1 VKTLT
6 LYTRV
11 GCHLCDVMKERLDAI
26 GQTHPFALE
35 LVDIDKDAAL
45 KQLYD
50 HEVPVLLV
58 DGAKVAKYRL
68 DEPMLLRRLEAAS

>member
-1 VKTLT
+1 MKALT

-11 GCHLCDVMKERLDAI
+11 GCHLCDVMKERLDVIA
-26 GQTHPFALE
+26 QTHPFTLE
-35 LVDIDKDAAL
+35 LVDIDRDAAL
-45 KQLYD
+45 KQQYD

-68 DEPMLLRRLEAAS
+68 DEPMLLRRLGVQS

>member
-1 VKTLT
+1 MKTLT

-11 GCHLCDVMKERLDAI
+11 GCHLCDVMKERLDVI
-26 GQTHPFALE
+26 GKTHPFTLQ
-35 LVDIDKDAAL
+35 LVDIDKDATL
-45 KQLYD
+45 KQQYD

-68 DEPMLLRRLEAAS
+68 DEPMLLRRLGDAA

>member
-1 VKTLT
+1 LKALT

-11 GCHLCDVMKERLDAI
+11 GCHLCDVMKERLDVIA
-26 GQTHPFALE
+26 QTHPFTLE
-35 LVDIDKDAAL
+35 LVDIDRDAAL

-68 DEPMLLRRLEAAS
+68 DEPMLLRRLDVQS